1 MTINIV
7 TEACSYF
14 AIYQLSEIT
23 GLGYVFTHELLFIL
37 LSEGDCSSKTSM
49 RYRFVELK
57 CMKKGSLLCLL

>member
-23 GLGYVFTHELLFIL
+23 GLGYVFTLELLFIL
-37 LSEGDCSSKTSM
+37 LSEGDCSSKTC
-49 RYRFVELK
+49 YRFVAFK
-57 CMKKGSLLCLL
+57 CMKKCSLPCLL